1 MIEWW
6 HLAILFVSFAVY
18 MLVLVILFA
27 RMIAALLMGL
37 VSNIPKLIKD
47 GTTAVLEE
55 PPIPK
60 VKLMDA
66 LGYGLVKFIQSP
78 KFNDLIGKVVDKLGG
93 EKKP

>member
-6 HLAILFVSFAVY
+6 QLAILFVSFAVY
-18 MLVLVILFA
+18 LLVLVIIFA

-37 VSNIPKLIKD
+37 VSHIPELIK
-47 GTTAVLEE
+47 GGAAEVLAD

-60 VKLMDA
+60 VKIMDA
-66 LGYGLVKFIQSP
+66 VGYGLVKAIQSP
-78 KFNDLIGKVVDKLGG
+78 KSDELIGTVMSKIGG

>member
-37 VSNIPKLIKD
+37 VSRIPELIQ
-47 GTTAVLEE
+47 GGAAAVLED

-60 VKLMDA
+60 IKIMDA
-66 LGYGLVKFIQSP
+66 IGYGLVKAIQSP
-78 KFNDLIGKVVDKLGG
+78 RFDELIGQVMSKIGG
-93 EKKP
+93 GKQP